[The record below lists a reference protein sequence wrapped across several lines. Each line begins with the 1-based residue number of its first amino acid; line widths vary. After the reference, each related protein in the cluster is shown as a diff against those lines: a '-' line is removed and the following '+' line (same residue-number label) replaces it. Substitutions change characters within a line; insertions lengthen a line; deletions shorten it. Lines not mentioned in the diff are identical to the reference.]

1 MSRSCTRG
9 PRAVC
14 SSSSSTAL
22 ACKDRILRKVGPRVV
37 VTLSVLNADPL
48 RARSRENYLNAL
60 GNAGCDAIA
69 VDADHP
75 APDEFD
81 ALCLSG
87 GEDMEPSRYAAAIDP
102 KTEAADPRRDALELA
117 LVASARERDLPVLG
131 ICRGFQVINVAYG
144 GSLVQHVDGHREKNG
159 PILSHIAVATPGSK
173 LAEACG
179 AEPFSVNARHHQAVD
194 ARALAPGLV
203 PTARIDGFVEAFE
216 DPALRWL
223 VAVQWH
229 PERSAD
235 PDMSAAGT
243 RT

>member
-1 MSRSCTRG
+1 M
-9 PRAVC
+9 
-14 SSSSSTAL
+14 
-22 ACKDRILRKVGPRVV
+22 
-37 VTLSVLNADPL
+37 TLSVLNADPL

-60 GNAGCDAIA
+60 RNAGCDAIA

-179 AEPFSVNARHHQAVD
+179 TEPFSVNARHHQAVD
-194 ARALAPGLV
+194 ERSLGPGLV
-203 PTARIDGFVEAFE
+203 PTARIDGLIEAFE
-216 DPALRWL
+216 DPTRSWV

-229 PERSAD
+229 PERAAD

-243 RT
+243 RIFRAFADAASRQPVRAR

>member
-14 SSSSSTAL
+14 SSSSSTPL
-22 ACKDRILRKVGPRVV
+22 ASKDPILRNVGPRVV

-60 GNAGCDAIA
+60 RNAGCDAIA

-102 KTEAADPRRDALELA
+102 KTEAADPRRDALVLA
-117 LVASARERDLPVLG
+117 LVASARERDLPALG
-131 ICRGFQVINVAYG
+131 ICRGFQGINAAYG
-144 GSLVQHVDGHREKNG
+144 GALAQHVQGHPEHNG
-159 PILSHIAVATPGSK
+159 PPVKTIPGS
-173 LAEACG
+173 
-179 AEPFSVNARHHQAVD
+179 AR
-194 ARALAPGLV
+194 R
-203 PTARIDGFVEAFE
+203 
-216 DPALRWL
+216 
-223 VAVQWH
+223 
-229 PERSAD
+229 
-235 PDMSAAGT
+235 
-243 RT
+243 